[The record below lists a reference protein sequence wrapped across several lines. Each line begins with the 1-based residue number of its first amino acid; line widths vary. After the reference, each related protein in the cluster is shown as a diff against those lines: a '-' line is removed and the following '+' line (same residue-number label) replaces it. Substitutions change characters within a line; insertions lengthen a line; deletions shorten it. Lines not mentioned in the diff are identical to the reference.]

1 MHCTNGGEGQAEGR
15 GEGQMHCTSCVEDGG
30 AEGGGRRG
38 GGGGKC
44 TVPAVWR
51 VGELR
56 EGGGGGGANALYQLC
71 RGWGAEGEG
80 ANALYQLFGKQ
91 GKQG

>member
-38 GGGGKC
+38 G
-44 TVPAVWR
+44 
-51 VGELR
+51 
-56 EGGGGGGANALYQLC
+56 ANALYQLC
-71 RGWGAEGEG
+71 GGWGS
-80 ANALYQLFGKQ
+80 
-91 GKQG
+91 